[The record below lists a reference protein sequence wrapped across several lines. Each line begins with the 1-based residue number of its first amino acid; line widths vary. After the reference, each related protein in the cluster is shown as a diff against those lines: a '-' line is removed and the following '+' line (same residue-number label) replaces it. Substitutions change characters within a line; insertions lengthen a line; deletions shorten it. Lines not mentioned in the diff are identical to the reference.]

1 MWSCALCLTS
11 PFLKFFFFYSLKLVF
26 VEGIK
31 IVWANQFCHK
41 DRCSHHIDAPSTY
54 SVTYSRYVVSGLCK
68 KKKKRRKMWFLII
81 PAVSTNISAEK
92 DQTRTR
98 ICRHVFFLD
107 ALCGRATSWLSSPAA
122 AGEQKQAEFWH
133 FTSSRGHLRDSY
145 ITFMC
150 TLSPD
155 CCAVSCLAGYIYMLS
170 VPEKYEM

>member
-1 MWSCALCLTS
+1 MLSLDYALKKEEEKCD
-11 PFLKFFFFYSLKLVF
+11 FFFFF
-26 VEGIK
+26 
-31 IVWANQFCHK
+31 
-41 DRCSHHIDAPSTY
+41 
-54 SVTYSRYVVSGLCK
+54 
-68 KKKKRRKMWFLII
+68 II

-107 ALCGRATSWLSSPAA
+107 ALCGRTTSWPSSPAA
-122 AGEQKQAEFWH
+122 AGKQKRAEFWH

-155 CCAVSCLAGYIYMLS
+155 CCAVSCLRWLYLHALCT
-170 VPEKYEM
+170 